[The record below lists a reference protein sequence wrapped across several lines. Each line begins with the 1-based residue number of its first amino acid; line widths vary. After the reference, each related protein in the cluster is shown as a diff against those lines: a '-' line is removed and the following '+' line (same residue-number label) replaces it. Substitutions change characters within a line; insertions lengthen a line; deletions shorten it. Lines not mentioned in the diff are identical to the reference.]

1 MGYDITSNKETWFSW
16 RAQEPHFFQIVCLE
30 AETPLVHTCHKKD
43 KKWEDILLEWHLLG
57 RNKITD
63 VESSAME
70 LVGMK
75 SYPRSFPC
83 SAMQLIWCTT
93 YNFYLLICLLSSS
106 FIMFQFGN
114 IQWKGY
120 WKEINEVAIV
130 MKTYWIHPKRHD
142 SVEECRNHILPRL
155 YAWKLRHISS
165 YMELNGSEEWAIHF
179 PYHKFE
185 CNSYFFF

>member
-1 MGYDITSNKETWFSW
+1 
-16 RAQEPHFFQIVCLE
+16 
-30 AETPLVHTCHKKD
+30 
-43 KKWEDILLEWHLLG
+43 
-57 RNKITD
+57 
-63 VESSAME
+63 
-70 LVGMK
+70 MK

-130 MKTYWIHPKRHD
+130 MKTYWIHSKRHYPRSTSWSAMEVIWCTTHIYYLLICLQSSLYIQFQFGNIEGNVIEGKSMKLQWDIILHLIRRHD
-142 SVEECRNHILPRL
+142 SVEEHRNYILSKL
-155 YAWKLRHISS
+155 NACKLRH
-165 YMELNGSEEWAIHF
+165 H
-179 PYHKFE
+179 
-185 CNSYFFF
+185 